1 MRVNAVPNG
10 ESKQRAVVVFGASME
25 EVREWRLYFF
35 FCLLNHAGLPNHR
48 EITVWEIRRSLM
60 CLKTLSKSGVGIYKL
75 FFALHLYL
83 LLFIFH
89 VPYQEKKNRKRPFQ
103 PLDVLKISCTRRIN
117 YKACSRFTFWL
128 AHQILWCDIFN
139 VLYGPVRSIF
149 FSRRRLNEEMLGC
162 HRFSSVCLMFAHD
175 AHVAKQSQL
184 YLCETSF
191 AVLSNGTIFP
201 PVIQLK
207 LISFLGSCL
216 RLFNEKCS

>member
-1 MRVNAVPNG
+1 
-10 ESKQRAVVVFGASME
+10 
-25 EVREWRLYFF
+25 
-35 FCLLNHAGLPNHR
+35 
-48 EITVWEIRRSLM
+48 M

-89 VPYQEKKNRKRPFQ
+89 VPYQEKKTGKDLFNLLMSLKLVVLAESIIKHGAGLRFDQRTKSFGVTSLTCYVARSEAFFQSNR
-103 PLDVLKISCTRRIN
+103 V
-117 YKACSRFTFWL
+117 
-128 AHQILWCDIFN
+128 
-139 VLYGPVRSIF
+139 
-149 FSRRRLNEEMLGC
+149 SRRRLNVEMPGC

-191 AVLSNGTIFP
+191 AVLSNGTIFS
-201 PVIQLK
+201 PVIPLK

>member
-1 MRVNAVPNG
+1 M
-10 ESKQRAVVVFGASME
+10 
-25 EVREWRLYFF
+25 
-35 FCLLNHAGLPNHR
+35 
-48 EITVWEIRRSLM
+48 T
-60 CLKTLSKSGVGIYKL
+60 
-75 FFALHLYL
+75 
-83 LLFIFH
+83 
-89 VPYQEKKNRKRPFQ
+89 
-103 PLDVLKISCTRRIN
+103 PLTCYMARTE
-117 YKACSRFTFWL
+117 AF
-128 AHQILWCDIFN
+128 
-139 VLYGPVRSIF
+139 F
-149 FSRRRLNEEMLGC
+149 FSRRRLNEEMPGC